1 MNEESQPE
9 LPEPE
14 FSRFR
19 TADEYPPG
27 AAMSVLA
34 RLQGKRALVTAAG
47 QGIGRAIAERLHAEG
62 AEVIATDVNMA
73 ALQDFAGRS
82 EHLDVLDRA
91 AVFTLVEASEADVL
105 INCAGIVPAGS
116 ILDTSDHDWELAFDL
131 NVRSQFWTI
140 QAALPGMLSRGGGSI
155 VNISSLASSVK
166 GVPNRCAYSASKAAI
181 IGLTKSVAADFV
193 TRGIRVN
200 AVCPGTVESPSWHAR
215 VLEQA
220 TASGEEEASVRAQFV
235 ARQPMGRVGTP
246 AEVAALAAYLASDE
260 SSFTTGQVHVIDGGW
275 SN

>member
-1 MNEESQPE
+1 
-9 LPEPE
+9 
-14 FSRFR
+14 
-19 TADEYPPG
+19 
-27 AAMSVLA
+27 MSVLS

-47 QGIGRAIAERLHAEG
+47 QGIGRAIAERLQAEG
-62 AEVIATDVNMA
+62 AEVIATDVNMQV
-73 ALQDFAGRS
+73 LQDFAGRS
-82 EHLDVLDRA
+82 ERLDVLDRA
-91 AVFTLVEASEADVL
+91 AVFALVQASEADVL

-116 ILDTSDHDWELAFDL
+116 ILETSDHDWALAFDL
-131 NVRSQFWTI
+131 NVRSQFWAI
-140 QAALPGMLSRGGGSI
+140 QAALPGMLARGGGSI
-155 VNISSLASSVK
+155 VNISSVASSLK

-215 VLEQA
+215 VEEQA
-220 TASGEEEASVRAQFV
+220 SASGEEAAAVRAQFV

-260 SSFTTGQVHVIDGGW
+260 SSFTTGQVHIIDGGW